1 MDQDRRVQVKISP
14 QYIEQM
20 YYDMGG
26 KEETTLSY
34 DMVNE
39 LKTSLENYLAY
50 WLPRKRCCV
59 QESFERVF
67 RDLFGVDSDEEFMS
81 NTNTYLT

>member
-1 MDQDRRVQVKISP
+1 MDLNEKVQVTISP

-34 DMVNE
+34 DMINE
-39 LKTSLENYLAY
+39 LKTSLETYLAY
-50 WLPRKRCCV
+50 WLTRKRCCIR
-59 QESFERVF
+59 ESFEHVF
-67 RDLFGVDSDEEFMS
+67 RDLFGVESDEEFMS
-81 NTNTYLT
+81 NT

>member
-26 KEETTLSY
+26 KEETTLS
-34 DMVNE
+34 M
-39 LKTSLENYLAY
+39 T
-50 WLPRKRCCV
+50 WL
-59 QESFERVF
+59 
-67 RDLFGVDSDEEFMS
+67 M
-81 NTNTYLT
+81 N